1 MLIRIL
7 LNIFLL
13 TQLFF
18 ASHVFASGGYD
29 NGTAAGKGKLDLD
42 LTINPGDLSNEWPE
56 SLDEKGQSYL
66 VWGYGLDDE
75 FDFHG
80 YVSHGADGTDQIYY
94 GLKYNFL
101 STDWLDLST
110 ATGLRHI
117 ESRTDLI
124 FPQLLY
130 TIKLSNDF
138 DIIGSF
144 TNIYNTTDDDN
155 IGQSSDVA
163 FRIPVPESLTPSFF
177 RDIKIAVGLFKP
189 STRDWKPSS
198 DNWYPTYSID
208 CRF

>member
-1 MLIRIL
+1 

-56 SLDEKGQSYL
+56 SLNEKGQSYL
-66 VWGYGLDDE
+66 VWGYGLDDQ

-80 YVSHGADGTDQIYY
+80 YVSHGADGADQIYY
-94 GLKYNFL
+94 GIKYNFF
-101 STDWLDLST
+101 SSDALDLST
-110 ATGLRHI
+110 ASGLRNI
-117 ESRTDLI
+117 RSRTDLV

-130 TIKLSNDF
+130 TIKLPGDF

-144 TNIYNTTDDDN
+144 TKIYNLTNREN
-155 IGQSSDVA
+155 IGVSKDIA
-163 FRIPVPESLTPSFF
+163 FRLPLPERFIPSLF
-177 RDIKIAVGLFKP
+177 RDVKLAVGLFK
-189 STRDWKPSS
+189 STGNNWKPSS